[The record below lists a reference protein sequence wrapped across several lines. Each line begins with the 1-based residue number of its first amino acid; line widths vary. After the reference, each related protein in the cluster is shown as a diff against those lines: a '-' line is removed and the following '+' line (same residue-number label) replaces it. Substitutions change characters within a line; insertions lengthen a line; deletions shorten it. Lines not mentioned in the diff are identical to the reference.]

1 MQVVITGVSNG
12 IGLEWVRQWLHRGDT
27 VLAVAR
33 NIKESTELMNLQTQF
48 PGKLDLMEG
57 DVTSPDFAANLAS
70 KASTL
75 SSVDVLINNAGVYP
89 EGTTRTDFEL
99 GFSVNAIS
107 PWAIT
112 QALLPALRKS
122 RLPRVIQVS
131 SMMGSIEDNA
141 SGGSVAY
148 RASKAALNMMTKT
161 LSVEEPS
168 LITVAVHPGWVKTRM
183 GGPGALITT
192 EESVRGLMRVI
203 EGLSRSDSGKLI
215 DYEGSVLPW

>member
-1 MQVVITGVSNG
+1 MQIVITGVSQG

-33 NIKESTELMNLQTQF
+33 NIKESTELMDLQTQF

-57 DVTSPDFAANLAS
+57 DVTSPDFAENLAA
-70 KASTL
+70 KTTAL

-89 EGTTRTDFEL
+89 EGATRASFEL

-107 PWAIT
+107 PWLIT

-122 RLPRVIQVS
+122 RLPRVVQVS
-131 SMMGSIEDNA
+131 SMMGSIEDNT
-141 SGGSVAY
+141 SGGSIAY
-148 RASKAALNMMTKT
+148 RTSKAALNMMTKT
-161 LSVEEPS
+161 LSVEEPW

-183 GGPGALITT
+183 GGAGALITT
-192 EESVRGLMRVI
+192 EESVRGLMKVV
-203 EGLSRSDSGKLI
+203 EGVSRSDSGKLI